1 METDEAMK
9 RALEYL
15 LQTKVGSSSDE
26 YYQASVCVICDEFII
41 GTSPFVWLPKSKLV
55 KHKMHL
61 SKQDICESLRKCYQ
75 VVDDDLKDILLSPRA
90 KCTINGEYICCIS
103 CNDALRESR
112 INNNPTKFAIANG
125 WAIGLL
131 PEHILMLITEVT
143 GPLLAIVCP
152 FAYVMCI
159 VNRYI

>member
-15 LQTKVGSSSDE
+15 LQTKVGTSE
-26 YYQASVCVICDEFII
+26 QYYQASVCVICDEFII
-41 GTSPFVWLPKSKLV
+41 GTSPFVWLPKTKLL
-55 KHKMHL
+55 KHKTRL
-61 SKQDICESLRKCYQ
+61 SNPDICESLKKCYQ
-75 VVDDDLKDILLSPRA
+75 VDDDELRDILLSPRA
-90 KCTINGEYICCIS
+90 KCTINREYSCCSS

-112 INNNPTKFAIANG
+112 VNNSPPKFAIANG
-125 WAIGLL
+125 WAIGTL
-131 PEHILMLITEVT
+131 PEDILMLITEVT